1 MLTIQMRRRG
11 SRNKRGR
18 GIKMRNLQGAAS
30 SASGTL
36 GKGIDAC
43 HSSLSTTNSYQD
55 QPDGVSW

>member
-1 MLTIQMRRRG
+1 MR
-11 SRNKRGR
+11 SP
-18 GIKMRNLQGAAS
+18 QGAAS